1 MDIEN
6 RARKRAV
13 TTGVVTED
21 GIVITEGL
29 EGSEKV
35 VLRAG
40 GFLSEG
46 EVVSPV
52 QISES

>member
-29 EGSEKV
+29 ESEKSSYV
-35 VLRAG
+35 RV
-40 GFLSEG
+40 GFSEG

-52 QISES
+52 QITES